1 MVNKKLKVV
10 EKQKNKISL
19 TKIFILSIVASILL
33 LVTNSAFWIN
43 KQIFNTTNF
52 TSAVTTSLTSE
63 SSRVAMAERITD
75 RIFADR
81 AIARRVAGNLS
92 TQIVSGILATD
103 QFTGV
108 LDSAVT
114 RLHTYASS
122 SNQENIDID
131 LTGIKDIIVKVTNA
145 SEALGK
151 DIKIRADNVPDT
163 ITIIEES
170 KIPDFYRLG
179 VVFLWMAPVAFIF
192 AVLLLAYPHLKYRN
206 DTKSL
211 LILQAT
217 IITLVGLFGLLFG
230 PLFKPPVLSSINE
243 PSGRII
249 VSNIYD
255 SFISTFNSQTL
266 VMVSVGIIA
275 LFIGLFWYLYPTL
288 KNIIRTNKN

>member
-10 EKQKNKISL
+10 KKQNKISL

-151 DIKIRADNVPDT
+151 DITIRADNVPDT

>member
-1 MVNKKLKVV
+1 MVNKKLKVE

-63 SSRVAMAERITD
+63 SSRNAIAERITD

-81 AIARRVAGNLS
+81 AIARRVAGNFS

-145 SEALGK
+145 SAALGK
-151 DIKIRADNVPDT
+151 DITISAEDIPDT

-192 AVLLLAYPHLKYRN
+192 AVLLLAYPHLKFRN
-206 DTKSL
+206 DTKYL

-217 IITLVGLFGLLFG
+217 IVTLVGLFGLLFG

-266 VMVSVGIIA
+266 VMVSVGITA
-275 LFIGLFWYLYPTL
+275 LFIGIFWYLYPTL

>member
-1 MVNKKLKVV
+1 VVNKKLKVV

-151 DIKIRADNVPDT
+151 DITIRADNVPDT

>member
-151 DIKIRADNVPDT
+151 DITIRADNVPDT